1 MFLFKN
7 TTVFVGFTETLDI
20 DRLNHVDSKYD
31 QSGFET
37 LLQHI
42 EIEKINFIFNFFTLS
57 SHCGG
62 NQENPSYSV
71 SNKL

>member
-1 MFLFKN
+1 MTSKASENLNF
-7 TTVFVGFTETLDI
+7 
-20 DRLNHVDSKYD
+20 DRLNHVDFIYD

-37 LLQHI
+37 LSQHT
-42 EIEKINFIFNFFTLS
+42 EIEKINFIFDFFTLS

-62 NQENPSYSV
+62 NQESTSYSV